1 MTVGE
6 VKRVIRAE
14 NAAGDDDERSVS
26 GCFMCDG
33 MSRTMANGF
42 SGMAWITHRAD
53 MNALAVA
60 VMKGA
65 ACMIFPKGTEP
76 EEGVIGRAEMENMPL
91 LRSDEPAFELAGLL
105 YEAGLRGEESE

>member
-6 VKRVIRAE
+6 VRRVIRVKS
-14 NAAGDDDERSVS
+14 AAGEGGGRMVS

-33 MSRTMANGF
+33 MSRAMAQGF
-42 SGMAWITHRAD
+42 AGMAWITHRAD

-65 ACMIFPKGTEP
+65 ACMIFPAGVCP
-76 EEGVIGRAEMENMPL
+76 EDEVVGRAGMENMPL
-91 LRSDEPAFELAGLL
+91 IQSEKPAFELAGLL